1 MKKNTEII
9 TASAVNIYDLPDDP
23 VEAISLMAHA
33 MNRASQGIV
42 LLALEI
48 GDVLRKE
55 KASRPHGTFLPWL
68 NENIERMGLGS
79 TRTAREYMKLSENRP
94 IIEQQTGIDS
104 LRSAFRIL
112 AQHGQ
117 ASRSLQKSSAKA
129 AAPPPVNPRSRRG
142 FAIEHVPDGLG
153 ISKDRLKAILQWYES
168 KELTDEFRAA
178 IGSAKPKAKKPA
190 ARISAVVK
198 PKAKRELERRA
209 KRVDM
214 TQGQLIEQLLQ
225 FADQVESH
233 IKSNSDGGAGK

>member
-129 AAPPPVNPRSRRG
+129 AVHAPVNPRSRRG